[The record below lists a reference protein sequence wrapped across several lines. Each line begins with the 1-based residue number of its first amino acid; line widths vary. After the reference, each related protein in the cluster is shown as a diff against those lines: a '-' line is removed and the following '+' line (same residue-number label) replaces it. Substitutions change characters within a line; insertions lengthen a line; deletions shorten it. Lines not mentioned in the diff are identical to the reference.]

1 MSVLVTRPGK
11 DGEALCTML
20 QKHNIASLH
29 HPLIQLEQG
38 SGYTEL
44 PQDMETSDIII
55 AVSQHAVHWA
65 NHALQY
71 YHADFPQQATYFAI
85 GEKTAHS
92 LTKLTQKE
100 VIFPLISDSEHL
112 LDLPALKSV
121 KNKRILI
128 LRGNGGRELIYQT
141 LSQRGARVHYNEIY
155 QRNPISITDP
165 TLWAHWQDA
174 KVTQLVVTSGEQLEY
189 LIQQIPKQYLRWLKQ
204 LTLYIPSQRIGQQAE
219 KFGFLHIINTGSAAN
234 PILLDY
240 LSGKLITGQEHDR

>member
-11 DGEALCTML
+11 DGEALCKML

-44 PQDMETSDIII
+44 TQDVKTSDIII

-65 NHALQY
+65 HHALQY
-71 YHADFPQQATYFAI
+71 YHFDFPQKAIYFAI
-85 GEKTAHS
+85 GEKTAH
-92 LTKLTQKE
+92 LLKKYTQKE

-112 LDLPALKSV
+112 LDLPALKSI

-141 LSQRGARVHYNEIY
+141 LSQRGGRVRYNEIY
-155 QRNPISITDP
+155 RRNPIPIIDP
-165 TLWAHWQDA
+165 TLCTHWQDS
-174 KVTQLVVTSGEQLEY
+174 KVTQLVITSGDQLQY
-189 LIQQIPKQYLRWLKQ
+189 LIQQIPKQYLHWLKQ

-219 KFGFLHIINTGSAAN
+219 KFGFSHIINTRSAAN

-240 LSGKLITGQEHDR
+240 LRGKLITGQQHDQ